1 MLMDRL
7 VLASV
12 PFDLPLP
19 DAFISMRADTSAVV
33 VDGPGRPRLV
43 SAGDMMEAR
52 NDAVDE
58 GRDPATIRIGDVAS
72 RLLPTKAAPAALPLR
87 VPAGSEFG
95 GKFSGAGIMPDER
108 SHFESAFRKAPRLPH
123 GPDGD
128 ENYLVQQITPDFA
141 VVVTASERFAATL
154 GASTMICTCAGDPV
168 HTFEPRQLRV
178 PGTCNKPHAKPVTC
192 TTVGGLP

>member
-1 MLMDRL
+1 MLMDWL

-12 PFDLPLP
+12 PFDMPLP
-19 DAFISMRADTSAVV
+19 DAFVSMRANTSAVV
-33 VDGPGRPRLV
+33 VDGPGGPRLV

-52 NDAVDE
+52 NAAVDE
-58 GRDPATIRIGDVAS
+58 GRNPAAIRIGDIAS
-72 RLLPTKAAPAALPLR
+72 RLLPTEAPVTRRDRLS
-87 VPAGSEFG
+87 AGGEFG
-95 GKFSGAGIMPDER
+95 RMFSDGGMTPGER
-108 SHFESAFRKAPRLPH
+108 SQFESAFRKAPQPPH